1 MKLRNTLLATAALAS
16 ITGGAAITGQPSGAA
31 SWLDL
36 VISPAVA
43 GDYYG
48 HRPRHMR
55 RRKPPQAGYDDAPLD
70 DMQRM
75 MDHMRQME
83 ARLAQKMQRLQQEI
97 DRELAR
103 DSDGQQS
110 LRMQQSLSMP
120 AVLIDEDENNYL
132 VTVNMPD
139 ADKPSIKL
147 KLEGSV
153 LSIGA
158 SKKMRKTKKGDGVY
172 LSESAS
178 SSVIRSVTLPGPVEQ
193 NNMKADYRNGK
204 LLIVIPKAKKPS

>member
-16 ITGGAAITGQPSGAA
+16 ITGAAATSQSSDTA
-31 SWLDL
+31 SWLDRI
-36 VISPAVA
+36 ISPAVA
-43 GDYYG
+43 GDFYG

-55 RRKPPQAGYDDAPLD
+55 RRMPPPAAQDPSPLD

-75 MDHMRQME
+75 MDYMRHQE
-83 ARLAQKMQRLQQEI
+83 ALLTRKMQRLQQEI
-97 DRELAR
+97 DREMAR
-103 DSDGQQS
+103 DSGAGQS
-110 LRMQQSLSMP
+110 LRMQQNLAMP
-120 AVLIDEDENNYL
+120 AVHIDEDENNYL

-158 SKKMRKTKKGDGVY
+158 SKKMHKTRKGDGVY

-178 SSVIRSVTLPGPVEQ
+178 SSVVRSITLPGPVQQ
-193 NNMKADYRNGK
+193 NNMKADYRDGK